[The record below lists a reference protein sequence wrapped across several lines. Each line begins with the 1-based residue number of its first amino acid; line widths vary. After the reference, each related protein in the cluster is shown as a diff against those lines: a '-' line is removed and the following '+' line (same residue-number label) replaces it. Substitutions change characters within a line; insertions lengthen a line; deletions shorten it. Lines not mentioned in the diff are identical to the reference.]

1 MREVVLYLQLSV
13 DGRAEGPAGAMD
25 WIKVDADTWRVVGE
39 LQERADTALV
49 GRRTYEQF
57 LTHWPA
63 VATDPAAAGGEASHA
78 RWLEATPKLV
88 CSRTSH
94 QPGWVNARA
103 VTDVVA
109 EVERLRTRPGGA
121 LLALGGVDFAR
132 TLVAAGLVDEYRL
145 LVNPILLGGGRRLF
159 PDLFPGS
166 DFHQAT
172 AETFGSGVV
181 SLRYRRN

>member
-25 WIKVDADTWRVVGE
+25 WIRVDADTWRVVGE

-49 GRRTYEQF
+49 GRVTYEQF

-63 VATDPAAAGGEASHA
+63 VATDPAASGGAASHA

-88 CSRTSH
+88 CSRTPH
-94 QPGWVNARA
+94 EPGWVNARA
-103 VTDVVA
+103 VTDVVT
-109 EVERLRTRPGGA
+109 EVKELCSRPGGD
-121 LLALGGVDFAR
+121 LLVLGGVELAR

-145 LVNPILLGGGRRLF
+145 LVNPRVLGGGRRLF
-159 PDLFPGS
+159 PDVFPGTDLGQVS
-166 DFHQAT
+166 
-172 AETFGSGVV
+172 AEVFGSGVV
-181 SLRYRRN
+181 SLRYRRG